1 MAYSVRKCL
10 EKNIFFSLQNDVAYN
25 LIWFRNTMY
34 IATMIMNT
42 MYIATML
49 IMHVLKTI
57 LKFLEQK

>member
-1 MAYSVRKCL
+1 
-10 EKNIFFSLQNDVAYN
+10 
-25 LIWFRNTMY
+25 MY